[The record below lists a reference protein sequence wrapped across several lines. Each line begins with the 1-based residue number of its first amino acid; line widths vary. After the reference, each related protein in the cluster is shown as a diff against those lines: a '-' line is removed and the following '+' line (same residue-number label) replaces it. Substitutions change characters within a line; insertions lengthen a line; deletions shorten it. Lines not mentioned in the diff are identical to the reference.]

1 MNLIHSAYAA
11 INNPLVEN
19 SADQV
24 SNPEAYTNSVFQAI
38 ITIFFVVGIIY
49 FFWHVL
55 FAGYHFIATDGDP
68 KKYEMAKSEILH
80 AFIGLIAIF
89 SIFAVL
95 KLVGTILGITGLES
109 LTIPI
114 PTI

>member
-1 MNLIHSAYAA
+1 MNLVHTAYAA
-11 INNPLVEN
+11 INNPLVKD
-19 SADQV
+19 SARQV
-24 SNPEAYTNSVFQAI
+24 SDPNGYTNSVFQAI
-38 ITIFFVVGIIY
+38 ITVFFVVGIIY
-49 FFWHVL
+49 FFWHLL

-68 KKYEMAKSEILH
+68 KKFEMAKSEILH

-89 SIFAVL
+89 SIFALL